1 MSEFENDYIMRL
13 IREFIRAII
22 KAILNI
28 DLEVPGTD
36 ILKVEQSRDAAG
48 ELYKRVEEGRI
59 NEAENAVYDLIETGG
74 EEELKT
80 ALLFYSYLNEKED
93 DFLRENDF
101 SREEIKQGLENV
113 VSKYGLE
120 GLADAFLDS

>member
-36 ILKVEQSRDAAG
+36 ILKVEQSRDAAD

>member
-22 KAILNI
+22 KAIFNI

-36 ILKVEQSRDAAG
+36 ILKEEQSRDAAG
-48 ELYKRVEEGRI
+48 ELYKRIEEGRI
-59 NEAENAVYDLIETGG
+59 NEAENTVYDLIETGG

-120 GLADAFLDS
+120 GLADAFLD

>member
-120 GLADAFLDS
+120 GLADAFLD